1 MQFKIL
7 SLSRLKILFS
17 PHIASDEE
25 FDEEDPALLDELA
38 QFEDEDQDFETAPAV
53 QVQQPPV
60 QSNRVMPIQPIQTQP
75 SSTSGNSNTE
85 SAGQSLLVLLDSRIE
100 MYTKAEKNAKAN
112 GEASRARRFARGLA
126 TLTDLRKKLKSGK
139 GINEEDIPPA
149 IGKKHALKEYDP
161 ISLNTSCFWAS
172 TVSTMYV

>member
-1 MQFKIL
+1 M
-7 SLSRLKILFS
+7 FS

-161 ISLNTSCFWAS
+161 IFLNTSCFWAS